1 MKATLFTL
9 IALTISLYSFGQ
21 SPEAFKY
28 QAVVRNSSGT
38 IITNQ
43 AVGYQ
48 LSILQGSPSG
58 TSVYTETFN
67 PTTNAYGLVNL
78 EIGTGVTTDDFS
90 LIDWANGPYY
100 IETSIDINGGTNYI
114 VMGASQLVSVPYAL
128 HAKTAGSITG
138 GISETDPIFGASVA
152 SGITGSDTTYWN
164 NKLDTEVDGDT
175 TNEIQALSISN
186 DTVYLSDGGFVKLPA
201 GFDGQYSSLTGTP
214 TNVSTFTNDAGYLT
228 SFNEVDGD
236 TTNELQTLSL
246 SNDTLTLSNGGGSII
261 TSHFKTKQT
270 ILFNIDGYT
279 NTAGLNQYFTNNR
292 LSFSSDET
300 NFGDIFS
307 PTNISNPHILKYGF
321 VVPAKGKV
329 KFLSGW
335 FELQQVNMIENV
347 EFHLFKVT
355 PINNSSY
362 LLSYSST
369 EIGTGITINISQTN
383 IEIVKMV
390 ENYMINNIVN
400 EGDVLIFTVKRTSD
414 NCSCNFIMNWKGN
427 ILLELD

>member
-236 TTNELQTLSL
+236 TTNELQSLSL
-246 SNDTLTLSNGGGSII
+246 SGNNLSISKGNSVSLNAVVGIEYRAGTAVLPTGANSTVAI
-261 TSHFKTKQT
+261 T
-270 ILFNIDGYT
+270 
-279 NTAGLNQYFTNNR
+279 
-292 LSFSSDET
+292 FSSSLPNSNYSVSVTKRLNCAGTNYQET
-300 NFGDIFS
+300 YITAKTAN
-307 PTNISNPHILKYGF
+307 GF
-321 VVPAKGKV
+321 T
-329 KFLSGW
+329 
-335 FELQQVNMIENV
+335 INV
-347 EFHLFKVT
+347 EYVMNCASGM
-355 PINNSSY
+355 PVDW
-362 LLSYSST
+362 
-369 EIGTGITINISQTN
+369 
-383 IEIVKMV
+383 IVLPYK
-390 ENYMINNIVN
+390 
-400 EGDVLIFTVKRTSD
+400 
-414 NCSCNFIMNWKGN
+414 
-427 ILLELD
+427 

>member
-1 MKATLFTL
+1 MKHLKFSNSLKPIKKMKATLLTL
-9 IALTISLYSFGQ
+9 IALTISLCSFGQ

-28 QAVVRNSSGT
+28 QAVVRNSGGT

-128 HAKTAGSITG
+128 HAKTAEAITG

-164 NKLDTEVDGDT
+164 NKLDIEVDGSI

-214 TNVSTFTNDAGYLT
+214 TNVGTFTNDVGYLT
-228 SFNEVDGD
+228 SFTEVDGD
-236 TTNELQTLSL
+236 TTNELQTLSKIGL
-246 SNDTLTLSNGGGSII
+246 NISLSNGGGTII
-261 TSHFKTKQT
+261 DSVLTENDVDNMVANNGYLTSFTE
-270 ILFNIDGYT
+270 IDGDTT
-279 NTAGLNQYFTNNR
+279 NELQSLSLSGNNLSISKGNSVNLSAVLGIEYRAGTAVLPSGANSSVSIT
-292 LSFSSDET
+292 FSSPLPNSNYSVSVTKLLNCAGTNYQET
-300 NFGDIFS
+300 YITAKTVN
-307 PTNISNPHILKYGF
+307 GF
-321 VVPAKGKV
+321 
-329 KFLSGW
+329 
-335 FELQQVNMIENV
+335 
-347 EFHLFKVT
+347 T
-355 PINNSSY
+355 INNEY
-362 LLSYSST
+362 VMYC
-369 EIGTGITINISQTN
+369 TGGMPVDW
-383 IEIVKMV
+383 IVLPYK
-390 ENYMINNIVN
+390 
-400 EGDVLIFTVKRTSD
+400 
-414 NCSCNFIMNWKGN
+414 
-427 ILLELD
+427 